1 MTQRALL
8 LAAASLLLA
17 GPGTGQEQQA
27 ITVELRDGTRVPLL
41 SWGLGYEYVTWAKG
55 SSAAL
60 AAPQER
66 QIDEIYVGKKSYPAA
81 GQLAFEY
88 GMVRRARFVDTETKT
103 VEVLQPVRFTVT
115 EPGGKSHEFKKPEA
129 PHKDRVAPDAG
140 KDYLYQARSFFVSGQ
155 TLTGTRRR
163 YCLFTYTSLSE
174 CSDDPALQVVRIE
187 FP

>member
-1 MTQRALL
+1 MSQRAILVAAALL
-8 LAAASLLLA
+8 LGASGSA
-17 GPGTGQEQQA
+17 QEQVA
-27 ITVELRDGTRVPLL
+27 ITLVLRDGTRLPLL
-41 SWGLGYEYVTWAKG
+41 SWGLGYEYVTWGKG

-66 QIDEIYVGKKSYPAA
+66 QIDEIYVGKKAFPAA
-81 GQLAFEY
+81 GQLDFEY
-88 GMVRRARFVDTETKT
+88 DEVKRARFVDTETRT
-103 VEVLQPVRFTVT
+103 VDVLQPVRFSVT
-115 EPGGKSHEFKKPEA
+115 EPGGKRHDFKRPEA

-140 KDYLYQARSFFVSGQ
+140 KDSLYQARSFFVSGQ

-174 CSDDPALQVVRIE
+174 CSDDPAQQVARIE